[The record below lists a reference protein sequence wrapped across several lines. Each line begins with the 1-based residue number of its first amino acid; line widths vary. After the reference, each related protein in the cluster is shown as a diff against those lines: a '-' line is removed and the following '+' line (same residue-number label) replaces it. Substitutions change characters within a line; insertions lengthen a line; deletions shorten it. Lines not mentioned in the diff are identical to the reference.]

1 MTRDPPDAIIMVAD
15 SLTILNR
22 KRVFDFATAH
32 RLPAIY
38 EADFLVAD
46 GGLMS
51 YGADLAECFERAVAL
66 ADRILKGAKPG
77 ELPFEQPTR
86 YKFAINVKT
95 AKALGIEIPHSVMA
109 VADIVIE

>member
-1 MTRDPPDAIIMVAD
+1 MTGDTPDAILMVAD

-22 KRVFDFATAH
+22 KRVYEFATAH
-32 RLPAIY
+32 RLPDMY
-38 EADFLVAD
+38 EVDFLVAD

-51 YGADLAECFERAVAL
+51 YGPDLAECFERAVAL

-95 AKALGIEIPHSVMA
+95 AKSLGLEIPQSIVTR
-109 VADIVIE
+109 ADTVIE